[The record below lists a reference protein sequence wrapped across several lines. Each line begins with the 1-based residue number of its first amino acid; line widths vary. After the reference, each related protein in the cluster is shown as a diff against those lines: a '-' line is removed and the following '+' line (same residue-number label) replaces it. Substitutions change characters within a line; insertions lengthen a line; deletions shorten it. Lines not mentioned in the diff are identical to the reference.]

1 MAQSL
6 THPAG
11 ARSIADPLVRRNVRH
26 LYADIG
32 GFGVLA
38 GSAVAFLSIYLT
50 RLGASNSI
58 IGWLTAGPALVN
70 LALALPLGQW
80 IAARRLTVLV
90 FWASLGQRSLYILL
104 APMPLL
110 LSPDLQIQ
118 LILLLVILTAIP
130 GAALAIGFNAVFAEA
145 VPAEW
150 RGEVVGRRN
159 AIVALTMLLSTLACG
174 QILRLLP
181 PDVGYTLVFS
191 LGAVGAAF
199 SSYHLWRIHLAVPI
213 PTRPW
218 KGESLDDGGQSGRLL
233 AADSPLRRTYP
244 IRMLTR
250 VRLGDV
256 RTMLAPLRTT
266 FAPFLF
272 ALFAF
277 HFAQFMPAPLFPIFW
292 VREAKLDDAAISL
305 INAAFYIVMFLSSLR
320 LGAFTHRFGS
330 QRLVFVGVLLL
341 SSYPLLTG
349 LSQGLPMLLVAAVAG
364 GTIWAILG
372 GALSNRLLERVPAD
386 DRPPYLALYNLALNA
401 AMLTG
406 SIAGAS
412 LSDTIGLRETLFMAF
427 GLRLLAGVLLWRL
440 G

>member
-1 MAQSL
+1 MSAM
-6 THPAG
+6 T
-11 ARSIADPLVRRNVRH
+11 DPLLRRNVYH

-50 RLGASNSI
+50 RLGASNSA
-58 IGWLTAGPALVN
+58 IGWLTAGPALIN
-70 LALALPLGQW
+70 LLIALPMGQW
-80 IAARRLTVLV
+80 IAARRLSSVV
-90 FWASLGQRSLYILL
+90 FWASLGQRSLYVLL

-110 LSPDLQIQ
+110 LPPELQIPV
-118 LILLLVILTAIP
+118 IICLVMLTAIP
-130 GAALAIGFNAVFAEA
+130 GAAMAIGFNALFAEA

-159 AIVALTMLLSTLACG
+159 ALVALTMMLSTLVCG

-181 PDVGYTLVFS
+181 VDAGYALVFGI
-191 LGAVGAAF
+191 GAAGAAF
-199 SSYHLWRIHLAVPI
+199 SSYHLWHVRLTIAI

-218 KGESLDDGGQSGRLL
+218 KGEPLDDGGQSGRLL

-250 VRLGDV
+250 VRLGNG
-256 RTMLAPLRTT
+256 RAMLAPLRTT
-266 FAPFLF
+266 YGPFLL

-277 HFAQFMPAPLFPIFW
+277 HFAQYVPIPLFPIFW
-292 VREAKLDDAAISL
+292 VREAGLDDAAISL
-305 INAAFYIVMFLSSLR
+305 INATFYIVMFLSSLR
-320 LGAFTHRFGS
+320 LGALTRRFGNY
-330 QRLVFVGVLLL
+330 RLMFVGALLL

-349 LSQGLPMLLVAAVAG
+349 LSQGLPMLLAAAVVG
-364 GTIWAILG
+364 GAVWAILG

-401 AMLTG
+401 AMLSG
-406 SIAGAS
+406 SIVGAA
-412 LSDTIGLRETLFMAF
+412 LSDAIGLREALYVAC
-427 GLRLLAGVLLWRL
+427 GLRLLASLLLWRL